1 MKMMD
6 DSRAIPNNSQTMI
19 DPQELSKAA
28 LYNIFDNSQFKI
40 IDRLQENNQTKLH
53 LDGLLGSA
61 VSFVIRA
68 IQSRRSVLIILNNK
82 EEAAI
87 T

>member
-1 MKMMD
+1 
-6 DSRAIPNNSQTMI
+6 
-19 DPQELSKAA
+19 LSKAA
-28 LYNIFDNSQFKI
+28 LYNIFDNSPKVKI

-68 IQSRRSVLIILNNK
+68 LFKKSDAPFLILNNK

>member
-6 DSRAIPNNSQTMI
+6 DSRAIPNNNQTMI
-19 DPQELSKAA
+19 DPNV
-28 LYNIFDNSQFKI
+28 LYNIRYPRKFKKI
-40 IDRLQENNQTKLH
+40 IDRLQEDNQTKLH

-68 IQSRRSVLIILNNK
+68 LFKKSDAPFRLF
-82 EEAAI
+82 
-87 T
+87 

>member
-1 MKMMD
+1 MF
-6 DSRAIPNNSQTMI
+6 
-19 DPQELSKAA
+19 
-28 LYNIFDNSQFKI
+28 YVIFDIPESSKKI

-68 IQSRRSVLIILNNK
+68 LFKKADAPFRLF
-82 EEAAI
+82 
-87 T
+87 